1 MIRVMHLLDI
11 MTLEIAL
18 FSNNCTMHTYQT
30 FESGCTHK
38 VHYITMI
45 TCAIDP
51 HDKIN
56 IVVGGAYRL
65 K

>member
-1 MIRVMHLLDI
+1 MIRIMHLLGI
-11 MTLEIAL
+11 MILEIAL
-18 FSNNCTMHTYQT
+18 FSNNRTMHMYQT

-45 TCAIDP
+45 IPTIDP
-51 HDKIN
+51 HDEIN